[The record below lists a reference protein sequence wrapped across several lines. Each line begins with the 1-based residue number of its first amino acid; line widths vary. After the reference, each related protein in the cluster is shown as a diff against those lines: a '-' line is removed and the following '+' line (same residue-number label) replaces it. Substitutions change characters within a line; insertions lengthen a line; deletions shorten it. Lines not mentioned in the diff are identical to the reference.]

1 MKAPRGGG
9 ARRVKDPEVSTEQL
23 FDKLRNHVKDF
34 TIAASAFDL
43 HAYNAMDISHAAN
56 GKPLLEIIDLLKI
69 LLAVSPLGKIPYS
82 SFKPH
87 V

>member
-9 ARRVKDPEVSTEQL
+9 ARRVKDPEVSAEQL
-23 FDKLRNHVKDF
+23 FDKLTIHVKHF

-56 GKPLLEIIDLLKI
+56 GKSLHKIIDLLKI

-82 SFKPH
+82 NFKPP